1 MSKESEA
8 LQQNKMGYMPIP
20 KLLFTMSLPMVASM
34 LIQALYNIVDSMYV
48 NMLSTQAFDAL
59 SIAFTIQNLM
69 IGVATGTAVGTNAL
83 IARSLGAGDRDRAN
97 NFAMHGVLL
106 AIFGYVLFLLFG
118 IFGVG
123 TFFGFYE
130 GKVTPETLVYGEEYL
145 TIICVFSFGSFLGVM
160 FDRLMQSTGRT
171 VYTLFTQGIGAVINI
186 VLDPI
191 MIFGYFGCPA
201 MGVAGAAYATVIS
214 QIIGAFISMILNH
227 KLNADLSMH
236 PSKFKLDMRAVGKI
250 YAIGVPSIIM
260 VGIGSVMTFF
270 MNHILGSITQTA
282 ITIFG
287 AYFKIQSFIF
297 MPVFGLNN
305 GIIPILS
312 YNYGAQNRGRMM
324 QTVKIGLISAVVIMA
339 IGFLIMQLFTAQ
351 ILGIFETSTSPENLY
366 IIGVPAFK
374 IISICFV
381 FAGFCIVLGSIFQAL
396 GRSIFSMFVSFARQL
411 VILVPVAYLLS
422 LSGDV
427 QLVWWS
433 FPIAEIASVVASALC
448 FAIIYKKQIAPLPEH
463 GGADVGDIPE
473 PEIIL

>member
-1 MSKESEA
+1 MSRESET

-48 NMLSTQAFDAL
+48 NILSTQAFDAL
-59 SIAFTIQNLM
+59 SIAYTIQNLM
-69 IGVATGTAVGTNAL
+69 IGVATGTAVGANAL

-97 NFAMHGVLL
+97 NYAMHGVLL

-118 IFGVG
+118 IFGVE

-130 GKVTPETLVYGEEYL
+130 GKVTPETIAYGEEYL
-145 TIICVFSFGSFLGVM
+145 EIICIFSFGSFLGIM

-171 VYTLFTQGIGAVINI
+171 IYTLFTQGIGAVINI

-214 QIIGAFISMILNH
+214 QIIGAFISMVLNH
-227 KLNADLSMH
+227 KLNADLSMR
-236 PSKFKLDMRAVGKI
+236 PSKFKLDMHAVGKI

-312 YNYGAQNRGRMM
+312 YNYGAQNRARMM
-324 QTVKIGLISAVVIMA
+324 QTVKIGLISAVIIMA
-339 IGFLIMQLFTAQ
+339 AGFLIMQVFTTQ
-351 ILGIFETSTSPENLY
+351 ILGIFETDTSPENLY
-366 IIGVPAFK
+366 SIGVPAFR

-396 GRSIFSMFVSFARQL
+396 GRSTFSMFVSFARQL
-411 VILVPVAYLLS
+411 IILVPVAYLLA
-422 LSGDV
+422 LSGNV
-427 QLVWWS
+427 QLVWWA
-433 FPIAEIASVVASALC
+433 FPIAEIVSVAASVLC
-448 FAIIYKKQIAPLPEH
+448 FTIIYRRQIAPLPEY
-463 GGADVGDIPE
+463 GGADVGEIPE
-473 PEIIL
+473 PDMIL